1 MNDDLKHYRAP
12 RLFDW
17 IEEEPA
23 LILLAVLIVA
33 VIFDAVMK

>member
-17 IEEEPA
+17 IEQEPA
-23 LILLAVLIVA
+23 LILIVVLLAAFVL
-33 VIFDAVMK
+33 DAVPW